1 VSITRDPVADIVEVF
16 WNARPHL
23 ARAGI
28 KVGAAA
34 LDPRAERLF
43 GDVRAAAAEGFPG
56 SVTLVRIVTRKDPD
70 IDLRATRAG
79 ACVPEREVAALRALV
94 DAAIEAALAP
104 EPDPAS

>member
-1 VSITRDPVADIVEVF
+1 MTDIVEVF

-43 GDVRAAAAEGFPG
+43 GEVRTAAGEAFPG
-56 SVTLVRIVTRKDPD
+56 CVTLLRIVTRKEPD
-70 IDLRATRAG
+70 VDLRAVRGGVAVG
-79 ACVPEREVAALRALV
+79 DDEVAALRTRI
-94 DAAIEAALAP
+94 DAAAESALAV
-104 EPDPAS
+104 EDAPAS

>member
-1 VSITRDPVADIVEVF
+1 MADIVEVF

-43 GDVRAAAAEGFPG
+43 DAVRAAATDAFPG
-56 SVTLVRIVTRKDPD
+56 AVSLVRIVTRKEPD
-70 IDLRATRAG
+70 VDLRAVRGRA
-79 ACVPEREVAALRALV
+79 AVSDRDLAELRSRIDAAV
-94 DAAIEAALAP
+94 DAALAQEAA
-104 EPDPAS
+104 PAA

>member
-1 VSITRDPVADIVEVF
+1 VTDIVEVF

-43 GDVRAAAAEGFPG
+43 SEVRTAAGEAFPG
-56 SVTLVRIVTRKDPD
+56 CVTLVRIVTRKPD
-70 IDLRATRAG
+70 VDLRAVRGGVAVG
-79 ACVPEREVAALRALV
+79 ASEIAALRTRME
-94 DAAIEAALAP
+94 AAVEAALAVEETP
-104 EPDPAS
+104 TS

>member
-1 VSITRDPVADIVEVF
+1 MADIVEIF

-43 GDVRAAAAEGFPG
+43 SDVRAAAGEAFPG
-56 SVTLVRIVTRKDPD
+56 SVTLVRIVTRKDPG
-70 IDLRATRAG
+70 IDLRVTRAG
-79 ACVPEREVAALRALV
+79 GAASEHEIAALRSAV
-94 DAAIEAALAP
+94 EAAAEAALAP

>member
-1 VSITRDPVADIVEVF
+1 MADIVEVF

-43 GDVRAAAAEGFPG
+43 SDVRAAAGEAFPG
-56 SVTLVRIVTRKDPD
+56 AVTLVRIVTRKDPGV
-70 IDLRATRAG
+70 DLRVTRAG
-79 ACVPEREVAALRALV
+79 VAAPEREVAALRPLLE
-94 DAAIEAALAP
+94 AAAEAALAP
-104 EPDPAS
+104 EPDTAA